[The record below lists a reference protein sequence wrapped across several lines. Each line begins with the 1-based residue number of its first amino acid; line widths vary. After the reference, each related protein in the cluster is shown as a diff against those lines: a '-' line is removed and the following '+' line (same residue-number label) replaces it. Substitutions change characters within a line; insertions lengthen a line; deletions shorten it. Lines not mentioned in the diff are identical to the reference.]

1 MMGSLKVL
9 FISTPSE
16 NLGILV
22 AIESGKEGLSQGGA
36 EERGWVKR
44 ALRRGQCKARRQR
57 SKGPGVAESA

>member
-1 MMGSLKVL
+1 MMGSFKVL

-22 AIESGKEGLSQGGA
+22 AIESGKEGLSQRGA

-44 ALRRGQCKARRQR
+44 ALMKGQCKARRQR
-57 SKGPGVAESA
+57 SKPGGVGESA